1 MLSSTPEIRN
11 TGRDCADSDGQ
22 VDNACGNAARLPKID
37 YNKSQKG
44 EHIMRQSRR
53 KVLKAGAA
61 LAAAASL
68 PHFAR
73 AQSGS
78 IKIGM
83 SMPQTGSLG
92 AGGQA
97 ALVALRLWVDDVN
110 QRGGLLNR
118 KVELI
123 AYDDQTN
130 PANTPGIYTKL
141 LDIDK
146 VDLLI
151 APYGTV
157 PTAPIVPMV
166 KQRGL
171 LLMGNFSFQ
180 VNAKVQHDMWFNNS
194 PWNDA
199 ASWSDGFIKAGQGAG
214 AKTIAIL
221 AADQEFAQNLANGA
235 RELAK
240 KANIQSVYDQNY
252 PPTTTDFSSLI
263 RGIRAAKPEMVFV
276 MSYPNDSVA
285 IIRAVNEIGV
295 GSQVQ
300 VFGGGM
306 VGLQFTPIMTSLGSL
321 LNGVLNYNSY
331 VPGMKYPGIED
342 FLARYAKR
350 AAEARVDPLGF
361 YLPPFNY
368 AIGQML
374 EQAVNGTKSLDHKQ
388 LAAYLR
394 KNEMKTL
401 VGPIRYD
408 KNGEWANPR
417 VVQAQFRGVVDKDTE
432 QFRQPGK
439 QIVIYPDAYKTGN
452 VITPFEKARSAK

>member
-1 MLSSTPEIRN
+1 
-11 TGRDCADSDGQ
+11 
-22 VDNACGNAARLPKID
+22 
-37 YNKSQKG
+37 
-44 EHIMRQSRR
+44 MRGSRR

-61 LAAAASL
+61 LAAASGL
-68 PHFAR
+68 PYIAR
-73 AQSGS
+73 AQSAPV
-78 IKIGM
+78 KIGM
-83 SMPQTGSLG
+83 SMPQTGTLG
-92 AGGQA
+92 AGGQE
-97 ALVALRLWVDDVN
+97 ALLALRMWVDETN
-110 QRGGLLNR
+110 QKGGLLGR
-118 KVELI
+118 KIEFI
-123 AYDDQTN
+123 AYDDQGN

-141 LDIDK
+141 LDVDR

-151 APYGTV
+151 APYATV
-157 PTAPIVPMV
+157 PTAPIMPMV

-199 ASWSDGFIKAGQGAG
+199 SSWSDGFIRAGQRAG
-214 AKTIAIL
+214 AKTVAIL

-240 KANIQSVYDQNY
+240 RANIKSVYDQNY

-263 RGIRAAKPEMVFV
+263 RGIRAARPEMVFV

-285 IIRAVNEIGV
+285 IVRAVNEIGV

-306 VGLQFTPIMTSLGSL
+306 VGLQFTPIMQSLGSL
-321 LNGVLNYNSY
+321 LNGITNYNSY

-342 FLARYAKR
+342 FLGRYAKR
-350 AAEARVDPLGF
+350 ASEAKVDPLGF

-368 AIGQML
+368 AIGQL
-374 EQAVNGTKSLDHKQ
+374 IEQAVNGTKSLDQKRM
-388 LAAYLR
+388 AEYLR
-394 KNEMKTL
+394 KNEMKTI

-408 KNGEWANPR
+408 KMGEWANPR
-417 VVQAQFRGVVDKDTE
+417 VVQAQFRGVVDKDIE
-432 QFRQPGK
+432 QFRKPGK
-439 QIVIYPDAYKTGN
+439 QVVIYPDEYKTGD
-452 VITPFEKARSAK
+452 VIAPFEKARQAKA

>member
-1 MLSSTPEIRN
+1 MNFT
-11 TGRDCADSDGQ
+11 
-22 VDNACGNAARLPKID
+22 
-37 YNKSQKG
+37 
-44 EHIMRQSRR
+44 RR
-53 KVLKAGAA
+53 KVLGAAGAA
-61 LAAAASL
+61 ALASAV
-68 PHFAR
+68 PGKRVFA
-73 AQSGS
+73 QTGPV
-78 IKIGM
+78 KIGM

-97 ALVALRLWVDDVN
+97 ALVALRMWVEDIN
-110 QRGGLLNR
+110 AKGGLLNR
-118 KVELI
+118 QVELI

-141 LDIDK
+141 LDVDK

-157 PTAPIVPMV
+157 PTAPIMPLV

-199 ASWSDGFIKAGQGAG
+199 SSWSDGFFEAGKKAG
-214 AKTIAIL
+214 AKTVAVL
-221 AADQEFAQNLANGA
+221 AADNDFAQNLANGA

-240 KANIQSVYDQNY
+240 KANITSVYDQNY

-263 RGIRAAKPEMVFV
+263 RGIRAAKPEIVFV

-285 IIRAVNEIGV
+285 IVRAVNEIGV

-300 VFGGGM
+300 LFGGGM
-306 VGLQFTPIMTSLGSL
+306 VGLQFTPIMSSLGSL
-321 LNGVLNYNSY
+321 LNGITNYNSY

-342 FLARYAKR
+342 FLQRYAKK
-350 AAEARVDPLGF
+350 AAEAKVDPLGF

-368 AIGQML
+368 AIGQIL
-374 EQAVNGTKSLDHKQ
+374 EQAVNAVKSLDQKK
-388 LAAYLR
+388 LAGWLHA
-394 KNEMKTL
+394 NEVKTV
-401 VGPIRYD
+401 VGAIRWD
-408 KNGEWANPR
+408 KNGEWAKAR
-417 VVQAQFRGVVDKDTE
+417 VVQAQFRGIVDKDVE

-439 QIVIYPDAYKTGN
+439 QVVIYPSDYQTGQA
-452 VITPFEKARSAK
+452 ITPFEKARGGK